1 MQEKGFSCWF
11 HPIFYITYPAISAK
25 HTWWCACRRCV
36 FIKARRLTFFLSS
49 HKAKLFFIFNPHR
62 WTVCTS
68 RASVEI
74 LFARR
79 ALFLRVHWE
88 IFVFFFL
95 QFIFSYDFI
104 HENDFLRFFFFFFFL
119 KFIHESN
126 VQKKRLARL
135 TFLRVCIIRK
145 VFFSLRQTIGD
156 YWGGPSWEVDGVK
169 KGKVFT

>member
-1 MQEKGFSCWF
+1 MQEKRLLLLV
-11 HPIFYITYPAISAK
+11 HPIFYITYPAITANS
-25 HTWWCACRRCV
+25 
-36 FIKARRLTFFLSS
+36 IKARRLTFFLSS
-49 HKAKLFFIFNPHR
+49 HKANLFYIFNPHR

-104 HENDFLRFFFFFFFL
+104 HENDFLRFFFFFFL

-156 YWGGPSWEVDGVK
+156 YWGGPSWEVDGVE
-169 KGKVFT
+169 KGKVNT